1 MRRNSTA
8 RSDAL
13 YERALKVMPG
23 GNTRSTIFIKP
34 HPPYAAKGK
43 GAIVTDVDGVDR
55 LDFTNN
61 FFSLIHG
68 HAYRPIIEAVKAQA
82 ELGSCFGLPTESEIL
97 LAEEI
102 CGRNPAFEQIRFANS
117 GTEAVLATVKAAR
130 AFTGRPKIAKIE
142 GSYHGAYDHV
152 EVSLDSSPANW
163 GGATPAPV
171 PYVKGTPPA
180 VLADTVVIPFNDAEA
195 AKRLIAKH
203 AKELACVLVDLMPSR
218 VGMVP
223 ADVDFVTVLRE
234 ETKRHGV
241 LLAIDE
247 VITFRLAPGGLQSA
261 YGIAADL
268 TALAKIIGG
277 GFPVGAVVGR
287 RGVMAV
293 FDPTRGKPAV
303 PQGGTMTANPITMAA
318 GLVTMQHLTRDAY
331 ARLDRLGERARTGLT
346 EALKQAGVP
355 GQVCGLGSLFR
366 LHLTA
371 EPITNY
377 RAAYPDAAKL
387 AALDVIHRHLLDN
400 GVLVTPQ
407 LSGAL
412 STPMVEKDID
422 RLVELVAEALP
433 TAKEHLRPAAA
444 E

>member
-8 RSDAL
+8 VSDAL
-13 YERALKVMPG
+13 YQRALKVMPG
-23 GNTRSTIFIKP
+23 GNTRSTVFLKP
-34 HPPYAAKGK
+34 HPPYAAKGE
-43 GAIVTDVDGVDR
+43 GATILDVDGVR
-55 LDFTNN
+55 RIDFTNN

-68 HAYRPIIEAVKAQA
+68 HAYRPIVEAVKAQV
-82 ELGSCFGLPTESEIL
+82 ELGTCFGMPTDTEIE

-102 CGRNPAFEQIRFANS
+102 CGRNPAFQHIRFCNS
-117 GTEAVLATVKAAR
+117 GTEAVLALVKGAR
-130 AFTGRPKIAKIE
+130 AHTGKPKIAKIE

-152 EVSLDSSPANW
+152 EVSLDSGPANW
-163 GGATPAPV
+163 GGATPAAV

-180 VLADTVVIPFNDAEA
+180 VLADTIVIPFNDSAA
-195 AKRLIAKH
+195 AKRLIAQH
-203 AKELACVLVDLMPSR
+203 AGELACVLIDLMPSR

-223 ADVDFVTVLRE
+223 ADPAFVTTLRE
-234 ETKRHGV
+234 ETRKHKV

-261 YGIAADL
+261 YGVAADL

-277 GFPVGAVVGR
+277 GFPVGAVAGR
-287 RGVMAV
+287 KDVMAV
-293 FDPTRGKPAV
+293 FDPTGGKPAV

-318 GLVTMQHLTRDAY
+318 GLVTMRHLTKDTY
-331 ARLDRLGERARTGLT
+331 TRLDRLGERARKGLG
-346 EALKQAGVP
+346 EALAKAGIP

-371 EPITNY
+371 AAITDY
-377 RAAYPDAAKL
+377 RSAYADAPML
-387 AALDVIHRHLLDN
+387 AAASALHRHLMDN
-400 GVLVTPQ
+400 GVFVTPQ

-412 STPMVEKDID
+412 STPMTEVEID
-422 RLVELVAEALP
+422 RLVEVVAEGLP
-433 TAKEHLRPAAA
+433 LAKEHLRPAAA

>member
-8 RSDAL
+8 QSDAL

-34 HPPYAAKGK
+34 HPPYAARGK
-43 GAIVTDVDGVDR
+43 GARVTDVDGAER
-55 LDFTNN
+55 IDFTNN

-68 HAYRPIIEAVKAQA
+68 HAFGPIVEAVKAQA

-97 LAEEI
+97 LAEEL
-102 CGRNPAFEQIRFANS
+102 CQRNSAFEQIRFANS

-163 GGATPAPV
+163 GGATPERV

-203 AKELACVLVDLMPSR
+203 AKELACVLVDLLPSR

-223 ADVDFVTVLRE
+223 ADLDFIGVLRE
-234 ETKRHGV
+234 ETRRHGI

-261 YGIAADL
+261 YGVSADL

-277 GFPVGAVVGR
+277 GFPVGAVAGR
-287 RGVMAV
+287 KDVMAV

-318 GLVTMQHLTRDAY
+318 GLVTMRHLTKEVY
-331 ARLDRLGERARTGLT
+331 TRLDRLGERARTGLT
-346 EALKQAGVP
+346 GALKQAGVP

-366 LHLTA
+366 LHLTP
-371 EPITNY
+371 EPIVNY
-377 RAAYPDAAKL
+377 RSSYADAPKL
-387 AALDVIHRHLLDN
+387 AALNVLHRHLLDN
-400 GVLVTPQ
+400 GVLVTLQ

-412 STPMVEKDID
+412 STPMTEPDID

-433 TAKEHLRPAAA
+433 AAKEHLRATAA

>member
-8 RSDAL
+8 VSDAL
-13 YERALKVMPG
+13 FERARKVMPG
-23 GNTRSTIFIKP
+23 GNTRTTIFLKP
-34 HPPYAAKGK
+34 HPPYAAKGA
-43 GAIVTDVDGVDR
+43 GCRVFDVDGAER
-55 LDFTNN
+55 IDFTNN

-68 HAYRPIIEAVKAQA
+68 HVFRPIIDAVKAQL
-82 ELGSCFGLPTESEIL
+82 ELGSSFGLPTESEVA

-102 CGRNPAFEQIRFANS
+102 CGRNPAFEQIRFSNS
-117 GTEAVLATVKAAR
+117 GTEAVLSLVKAAR
-130 AFTGRPKIAKIE
+130 AFTGRAKIAKIE

-152 EVSLDSSPANW
+152 EVSLDSSPKNW
-163 GGATPAPV
+163 GGATPERV
-171 PYVKGTPPA
+171 PYVKGTPPS
-180 VLADTVVIPFNDAEA
+180 VLADTIVIPFNDVAA

-203 AKELACVLVDLMPSR
+203 ASELACVLVDLMPSR

-223 ADVDFVTVLRE
+223 ASLDFITTLRE
-234 ETKRHGV
+234 ETRRYKV
-241 LLAIDE
+241 LLGIDE

-261 YGIAADL
+261 YGVAADL

-287 RGVMAV
+287 KDVMAV
-293 FDPTRGKPAV
+293 FDPTAGKPPV
-303 PQGGTMTANPITMAA
+303 PHGGTLTANPITMTA
-318 GLVTMQHLTRDAY
+318 GLVAMQHLTKDAY
-331 ARLDRLGERARTGLT
+331 ARLDKLGERARSGL
-346 EALKQAGVP
+346 EQVLKQAGVP

-371 EPITNY
+371 EPITDY
-377 RAAYPDAAKL
+377 RSGYADAPKL
-387 AALDVIHRHLLDN
+387 AALGVLHRHLLDN

-412 STPMVEKDID
+412 STPMAEQEVD
-422 RLVELVAEALP
+422 RLVELVAEGLP
-433 TAKEHLRPAAA
+433 LAKPHLQASAA